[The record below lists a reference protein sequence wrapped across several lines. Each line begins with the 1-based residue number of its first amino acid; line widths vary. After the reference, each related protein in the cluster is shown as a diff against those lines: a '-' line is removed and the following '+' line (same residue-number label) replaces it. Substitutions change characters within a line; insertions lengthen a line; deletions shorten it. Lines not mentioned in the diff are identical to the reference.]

1 MVYGVIKIS
10 WLAKVCRIYCISI
23 EISDKKFTLM
33 KRISH
38 PLQIYLNIKTK
49 QKIIFMHD
57 SPPLHYTF
65 TLCSCSLCNLKWFYN
80 SKIFLEYKYIGKQ
93 NVVPEITKGL
103 VVSLWTNSAGYFI
116 ILFCQL
122 KLTFADTTTD
132 FEDYVPCMCT

>member
-10 WLAKVCRIYCISI
+10 WLAKVHRIYCISI

-38 PLQIYLNIKTK
+38 PLQIYLNTRTK
-49 QKIIFMHD
+49 QKIIFMHN
-57 SPPLHYTF
+57 SPLFIIH
-65 TLCSCSLCNLKWFYN
+65 LQCSLCNLYQFYN
-80 SKIFLEYKYIGKQ
+80 LNIFLEYKYIGKQ

-122 KLTFADTTTD
+122 KLTFAGTTTD
-132 FEDYVPCMCT
+132 FEDYVV